1 MCSLS
6 SFLSF
11 FFVFFLLG
19 NRFLQSSCNFMQ
31 MSGVIW
37 HQGDHAGSVIILLQG
52 EMVKRTKS
60 GIYERIV
67 PGEIVGDTCLCEYDR
82 RFYTLETVQPKGLV
96 GKYSKRRRSNVA
108 VIIVRIVF
116 ISSFLFYC
124 LLLNHSF
131 QTNPNRITN
140 YFKRFSIATY
150 NYIAPA
156 SLCDF

>member
-1 MCSLS
+1 
-6 SFLSF
+6 
-11 FFVFFLLG
+11 
-19 NRFLQSSCNFMQ
+19 MQ

-82 RFYTLETVQPKGLV
+82 RFYTLETVQPKG
-96 GKYSKRRRSNVA
+96 KYSKRRRSNVA
-108 VIIVRIVF
+108 VIHVRIVF

-124 LLLNHSF
+124 LLSNHSF
-131 QTNPNRITN
+131 QTNPNSVAKLSKLYQLHFVEMRSSSFTH
-140 YFKRFSIATY
+140 F
-150 NYIAPA
+150 
-156 SLCDF
+156 

>member
-1 MCSLS
+1 
-6 SFLSF
+6 
-11 FFVFFLLG
+11 
-19 NRFLQSSCNFMQ
+19 MQ

-82 RFYTLETVQPKGLV
+82 RFYTLETVQPKGIV

-108 VIIVRIVF
+108 VIIVRTVF
-116 ISSFLFYC
+116 MNSFLFYC

-131 QTNPNRITN
+131 QTNPNKITN
-140 YFKRFSIATY
+140 CFQLFSLFYKLHCSCVAIL
-150 NYIAPA
+150 I
-156 SLCDF
+156 F